1 MCWSLGVE
9 VFLQQFS
16 FSKTSSS
23 CLENLFLGF
32 LVFHR
37 IPSQENSYKSQF
49 EDKLWDR
56 SVKNN
61 EKRRRKQNFIA
72 SEVFLLFLPETA
84 VFFFS
89 IKGIAFFLR
98 NKWPCS
104 SQFPDSRSHHEFLLF
119 SFFFEECPFIT
130 LSTQMDQNRILS
142 WNRIQL
148 KNLMLKILVPFLTWN
163 HHASQALAYL
173 FVIFRV

>member
-72 SEVFLLFLPETA
+72 SEVF
-84 VFFFS
+84 FFS

-98 NKWPCS
+98 NKWLCS

-119 SFFFEECPFIT
+119 SFF
-130 LSTQMDQNRILS
+130 
-142 WNRIQL
+142 L
-148 KNLMLKILVPFLTWN
+148 KNVHLSLCPLKWTKTEYYHETEYSSRIWCSRF
-163 HHASQALAYL
+163 
-173 FVIFRV
+173 